1 MTDEVLN
8 ENDTIGASHEL
19 VVEDLSYT
27 DNFVLEISKTTLERL
42 DFNRGDMILIK
53 GKEGRMTVLVC
64 VVGDGMQDS
73 KVRLNQYAWRNLGV
87 SIGDVVTLQVCTDIQ
102 YAKLIQLSP
111 IEDTVNDDTKDLYY
125 NYLRPYMLKAQYR
138 PLAQSD
144 LFMVEVN
151 GKRVEFKVIGMDPAP
166 YGILGP
172 QTPVQL
178 MGIYTTREDADSD
191 VKDLKNRAI
200 VEDSTSDDNSVVLL
214 NTTTAEKF
222 DFYNGDVTEVNGR
235 YSRRTVLICVISDNM
250 ADSKVGLN
258 AYVRKN
264 LRISVGDAVLL
275 SRSIDIKYGKRI
287 HVLPIKD
294 SINGFAGDLFQ
305 TFLKP
310 YFLEAYRPLM
320 EGDLLNVK
328 ERGRNVEFKVIATDP
343 SPCCVVAQDT
353 VIHCEGTVIE
363 RERALDDI
371 EHTPVETTPP
381 KSELQGFRAI
391 YTQDP
396 TPSLSPSSP
405 VYIATRYDPN
415 LKRNIILWSDVLRI
429 FEKAQYVLHDRVSL
443 SFLIDDNFQDITPL
457 RIEAKTDVILDV
469 VMSGTNPDS
478 IKSAAQPGTQPPSS
492 STQDIAPP
500 KKNSKAS
507 IFGLFKKKK

>member
-1 MTDEVLN
+1 MTDEFLT
-8 ENDTIGASHEL
+8 ENDTIGAAHEL

-27 DNFVLEISKTTLERL
+27 DNFVFEISKTTMERL
-42 DFNRGDMILIK
+42 DFHRGDMILIK
-53 GKEGRMTVLVC
+53 GKEGRMTVLAC

-102 YAKLIQLSP
+102 YAELVQVSP
-111 IEDTVNDDTKDLYY
+111 IGDTVSDVHGELYY
-125 NYLRPYMLKAQYR
+125 NYLAPYMLKAQYR

-144 LFMVEVN
+144 LFMVEVK
-151 GKRVEFKVIGMDPAP
+151 GKRVEFKVIAMDPAP

-172 QTPVQL
+172 QTFLQL
-178 MGIYTTREDADSD
+178 MDVYTTREDADRD

-200 VEDSTSDDNSVVLL
+200 VEEYTHEDSSVFLL
-214 NTTTAEKF
+214 NSTTAEKF
-222 DFYNGDVTEVNGR
+222 GLFRRDVAEVHGR
-235 YSRRTVLICVISDNM
+235 GCRRTVLVCLTSDDM
-250 ADSKVGLN
+250 ADSKV
-258 AYVRKN
+258 R
-264 LRISVGDAVLL
+264 DAVLL
-275 SRSIDIKYGKRI
+275 TRSVDIKYGKRI

-294 SINGFAGDLFQ
+294 TINGFAGDLFQ

-320 EGDLLNVK
+320 EGDLFNVK
-328 ERGRNVEFKVIATDP
+328 EGGRNVEFKVIATDP
-343 SPCCVVAQDT
+343 SPYCIVAQDT
-353 VIHCEGTVIE
+353 KIHTEGTAIE

-396 TPSLSPSSP
+396 TPPLSPSSP

-429 FEKAQYVLHDRVSL
+429 FEKAQYVLHDQVSL
-443 SFLIDDNFQDITPL
+443 SFIADDNFQDIIPL
-457 RIEAKTDVILDV
+457 RIEAKTDVVLDV
-469 VMSGTNPDS
+469 VMNGTNPDS
-478 IKSAAQPGTQPPSS
+478 VKYAAQPETQPPSS
-492 STQDIAPP
+492 STKDIAPP
-500 KKNSKAS
+500 KKSSKSS